1 MALVIWESFSLQWKT
16 RILYVNGISEH
27 NGKHYTTMIK
37 DYPMENIDLCMKV
50 IVMLKLSNG
59 RMEKSSEAP
68 LIIDLQKCLSKRGSV
83 RH

>member
-1 MALVIWESFSLQWKT
+1 
-16 RILYVNGISEH
+16 
-27 NGKHYTTMIK
+27 
-37 DYPMENIDLCMKV
+37 MKV

-68 LIIDLQKCLSKRGSV
+68 LIIDLQKCQSKRGSV